1 MPGPS
6 RFVEWPPFTKPSFLS
21 LLFPTVHPVTN
32 QKHEMNDE
40 LYRLFVADQQER
52 ENHPAVGTPEY
63 VSLRR
68 RDQARRQQVQRM
80 IDYNQVTT
88 AQDYY
93 HAALIFQHGDTVAEI
108 WSAHLWALKS
118 VELGHQAGK
127 WLAAAALDRWHM
139 YQGQPQKYGTQI
151 VPDGTRYR
159 LWDVDPITTDYER
172 AQWDV
177 PSLAEMERRAIQT
190 TVENNGKMP
199 PLEGAPEWL
208 KQALV
213 RWKNN

>member
-1 MPGPS
+1 
-6 RFVEWPPFTKPSFLS
+6 
-21 LLFPTVHPVTN
+21 
-32 QKHEMNDE
+32 MNDE
-40 LYRLFVADQQER
+40 LHRLFVADQQER
-52 ENHPAVGTPEY
+52 ENHPEVGTSEY
-63 VSLRR
+63 LSLRS
-68 RDQARRQQVQRM
+68 RDQMRRQQVQRIM
-80 IDYNQVTT
+80 DRHQVDT

-93 HAALIFQHGDTVAEI
+93 HAALIFQHGEAVEEI

-139 YQGQPQKYGTQI
+139 YQGQPQKYGTQM

-159 LWDVDPITTDYER
+159 LWDLDSSTTDQER

-177 PSLAEMERRAIQT
+177 PCLAEMEGRTVQL
-190 TVENNGKMP
+190 TVESNGKMP
-199 PLEGAPEWL
+199 PLENAPEWL

-213 RWKNN
+213 RWKNS